1 MPSKPLDVPETKPAT
16 EVIDGRFTQKMSP
29 FGLQARVQLRIAGAL
44 QAWSDECGRG
54 RVGTEWD
61 FDLTPPGDRTH
72 RLVPD
77 AAYLS
82 YGRVDFRDER
92 AAQVPDVAPNVA
104 IEILSKGQTF
114 ENSVR
119 RVEIYVSAG
128 AELVILID
136 PRSERACLVDSRGS
150 QFIDGDARIEHSALP
165 GFSLPLRTCFH
176 LVPPGGAAG

>member
-16 EVIDGRFTQKMSP
+16 EVIDGLFTQKMSP
-29 FGLQARVQLRIAGAL
+29 FGLHSRVQLRIAAAL

-61 FDLTPPGDRTH
+61 FDITPPGDRTH

-82 YGRVDFRDER
+82 YERVDFRDER

-104 IEILSKGQTF
+104 IEILSKGETF
-114 ENSVR
+114 ENLVR
-119 RVEIYVSAG
+119 RVEIYLSAG
-128 AELVILID
+128 TEVVILVD
-136 PRSERACLVDSRGS
+136 PCSERACLVDSRGS
-150 QFIDGDARIEHSALP
+150 QFIDDDAIIEHAALP
-165 GFSLPLRTCFH
+165 GFSLPLRICFQ
-176 LVPPGGAAG
+176 LVPPGGASR